1 MMNARF
7 LLPSVLA
14 VCGLL
19 ASCQNDVSDIGSSL
33 TDGEV
38 TITVDSLE
46 TDINATTVYYDSF
59 DGRNVTK
66 LIGRLRVPEY
76 GSLDCSFVSQMMS
89 AAKMNIPDS
98 ITENDIDS
106 IRLVLSVPSGS
117 LTGDSLAPQ
126 QLRVY
131 RLTKQLPADITTTFN
146 PDGYYDASSLL
157 GSRSYTLSNIA
168 KGDSAMKKL
177 SSVRIPVTLPRSL
190 ALDLFRKYRAND
202 PVFEWPSTFNQYFP
216 GIYVEQNFG
225 NGCVANISTAQV
237 YTYWHYKEL
246 RYEKQSDD
254 TYKYVPYIMRDSVC
268 LMASQPEVLSSNVIS
283 YRVSDRLKQLVAD
296 GKSIITTPGGYMVDI
311 KFPVKRLIDVYQQH
325 GDVMSVVSTLRMQI
339 PASTVKN
346 DYGLSV
352 APYLLMVKKSE
363 RDKFFKENKIPD
375 GLTSFYAAYNSET
388 GSYQFNSM
396 RDYFLDVLGKVR
408 KGEQLTDDDT
418 DFCLIP
424 VAVTLETVQG
434 YNSSTVYVTKVQPY
448 LTRPTMTQLATD
460 RAIVSFIYTSQQID

>member
-1 MMNARF
+1 MNARF
-7 LLPSVLA
+7 LLPSLLA
-14 VCGLL
+14 VCGLVV
-19 ASCQNDVSDIGSSL
+19 SCQDDVSDIGGSL
-33 TDGEV
+33 NDDRV

-46 TDINATTVYYDSF
+46 TDINATTVYYESF

-66 LIGRLRVPEY
+66 LLGRLRVPEY

-106 IRLVLSVPSGS
+106 IRLVLSVPRGS

-131 RLTKQLPADITTTFN
+131 RLTKQLPSDITTSFN
-146 PDGYYDASSLL
+146 PEGYYDVSSLL

-168 KGDSAMKKL
+168 KGDSAMKQL
-177 SSVRIPVTLPRSL
+177 SSVNIPVMLPRSL
-190 ALDLFRKYRAND
+190 ALDLFRKYRAGD
-202 PVFEWPSTFNQYFP
+202 PMFEWPSTFNRYFP

-225 NGCVANISTAQV
+225 NGCVANISSARI
-237 YTYWHYKEL
+237 YTYWHRQDL
-246 RYEKQSDD
+246 RYEMQPDS
-254 TYKYVPYIMRDSVC
+254 TYKYIPYIVRDSVC

-283 YRVSDRLKQLVAD
+283 YRVSDRIRELVD
-296 GKSIITTPGGYMVDI
+296 EGKSIITTPGGYVVEI
-311 KFPVKRLIDVYQQH
+311 KFPIKRLIDVYQQH

-339 PASTVKN
+339 PASTIKN

-363 RDKFFKENKIPD
+363 RDKFFKENKTPD
-375 GLTSFYAAYNSET
+375 GLSSFYAAYNAET

-396 RDYFLDVLGKVR
+396 RDYFLEVLGKVR
-408 KGEQLTDDDT
+408 KGEPLTDDDT

-424 VAVTLETVQG
+424 VAVTIETVNG
-434 YNSSTVYVTKVQPY
+434 YNSSSAYVTKVQPY
-448 LTRPTMTQLATD
+448 LARPTMTQLATD
-460 RAIVSFIYTSQQID
+460 RAIVSFIYTSQEID